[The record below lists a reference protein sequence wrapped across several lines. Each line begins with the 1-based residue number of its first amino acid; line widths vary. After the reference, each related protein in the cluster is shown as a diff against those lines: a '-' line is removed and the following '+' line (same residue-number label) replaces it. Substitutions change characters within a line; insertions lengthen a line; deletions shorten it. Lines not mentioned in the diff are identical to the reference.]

1 MAEQAV
7 ATSAD
12 QRVGRISQNKLTE
25 QYLAAFQASGVSAKE
40 FHAAIQPVTVGT
52 NMDGRCLTRPG
63 LLERGQVRQ
72 LEADLETLY
81 RCLTSLPDRLFAGD
95 LGAFVVATGVP
106 RQQVDAIVRG
116 RGNTPSRLS
125 RADLYHDDS
134 GFRVLEYNMSASL
147 GGIDAAGLSRAM
159 MAQPFVAEFAAEHN
173 LGFIDTMIEA
183 AETLKLECEVTP
195 GSRPSVAFCDWPG
208 SYPSLEPELIKN
220 TRNISKLGVDAF
232 PCHLGQMRIDDDSRV
247 WVGDRQVDV
256 IYRSFL
262 IEDLLNP
269 TGPALIE
276 PVLRAAERGMV
287 KIFSPMDAE
296 LYGSKGALA
305 LLSDEANRG
314 VFDEQEL
321 ECLDRILPWTRM
333 VRPGPVTVAGHS
345 VMLEDYALSER
356 EELILK
362 PVMLHGGAG
371 VVPGWRTSPQDW
383 AGQVKDAMHGEF
395 VLQRRIHPH
404 TELFPSEEG
413 LSEWLLVWGAFLGAR
428 GYSGMFLRGGPAEA
442 QNAVVN
448 TLNGATGSCCFHEL
462 D

>member
-1 MAEQAV
+1 MVEQAV
-7 ATSAD
+7 ATGSGR
-12 QRVGRISQNKLTE
+12 QVGRLSQNKLTDT
-25 QYLAAFQASGVSAKE
+25 YLAAFEASGVKASE
-40 FHAAIQPVTVGT
+40 FHAAVQPAIVGT
-52 NMDGRCLTRPG
+52 NMEGRCLTRPG
-63 LLERGQVRQ
+63 LLEREQVRQ
-72 LEADLETLY
+72 LESDLETLY
-81 RCLTSLPDRLFAGD
+81 RCLTSLPDRLFGGD

-116 RGNTPSRLS
+116 RGSTPSRLS
-125 RADLYHDDS
+125 RADLYHDDT

-147 GGIDAAGLSRAM
+147 GGIDSATLSKAM
-159 MAQPFVAEFAAEHN
+159 IAQPFMAQFAAEHN
-173 LGFIDTMIEA
+173 LGFIDTMVEA
-183 AETLKLECEVTP
+183 AETLKLECGIAP
-195 GSRPSVAFCDWPG
+195 GTRPSVAFCDWPG
-208 SYPSLEPELIKN
+208 SYPDLEPQLIKN
-220 TRNISKLGVDAF
+220 TANISKLGMDAF
-232 PCHLGQMRIDDDSRV
+232 PCHLGHMRIDDDSNV
-247 WVGDRQVDV
+247 WVGDRHVDV

-262 IEDLLNP
+262 IEDLLDP

-276 PVLRAAERGMV
+276 PVLRAAERGRV

-333 VRPGPVTVAGHS
+333 VRPGPVTVAGRS
-345 VMLEDYALSER
+345 VLLEDYAISER

-371 VVPGWRTSPQDW
+371 VVPGWQTSPQDW
-383 AGQVKDAMHGEF
+383 ANQLQDAMHGEY
-395 VLQRRIHPH
+395 VLQRRIYPH
-404 TELFPSEEG
+404 TELFPSDEG
-413 LSEWLLVWGAFLGAR
+413 LTEWLLVWGAFLGAR
-428 GYSGMFLRGGPAEA
+428 GYSGMFLRGGPAET

-448 TLNGATGSCCFHEL
+448 TLNGATGSCCFQEL

>member
-1 MAEQAV
+1 MH
-7 ATSAD
+7 
-12 QRVGRISQNKLTE
+12 QNALTE
-25 QYLAAFQASGVSAKE
+25 KYLAAFEASGVKASE
-40 FHAAIQPVTVGT
+40 FHAAVQPVTVGT

-63 LLERGQVRQ
+63 FLEREQVQQ
-72 LEADLETLY
+72 LEADLETLF
-81 RCLTSLPDRLFAGD
+81 RCLTSLPDRLFGGD
-95 LGAFVVATGVP
+95 LAKFVVATGVP
-106 RQQVDAIVRG
+106 QQQVDAIVRG

-125 RADLYHDDS
+125 RADLYHDDT

-147 GGIDAAGLSRAM
+147 GGLDAGGLSRAM
-159 MAQPFVAEFAAEHN
+159 MAQPVMAEFAAEHN
-173 LGFIDTMIEA
+173 VGFIDSMVEA
-183 AETLKLECEVTP
+183 AETLKLECGVRP
-195 GSRPSVAFCDWPG
+195 GTRPSVAFCDWPG
-208 SYPSLEPELIKN
+208 SYPDLEPQLIKN
-220 TRNISKLGVDAF
+220 TANISKLGMQAF
-232 PCHLGQMRIDDDSRV
+232 PCHLGQMRIDEDSNV
-247 WVGDRQVDV
+247 WVGDKHVDV

-262 IEDLLNP
+262 IEDLLDP

-276 PVLRAAERGMV
+276 PVLRAAERGKV

-314 VFDEQEL
+314 VFNEQEL

-333 VRPGPVTVAGHS
+333 VRPGPVTVTGRS
-345 VMLEDYALSER
+345 VLLEDYAIAER

-371 VVPGWRTSPQDW
+371 VVPGWQTSPEEW
-383 AGQVKDAMHGEF
+383 AAQLKEAMHGEF

-404 TELFPSEEG
+404 TEMFPSDEG

-462 D
+462 A